1 MMHAHRLLI
10 CLSLATAVGCQS
22 GNETI
27 APETVSSADALRA
40 GATASNLRLKQMIA
54 TGNNGGLGP
63 AFTDT
68 YFTYTEGRRLQKV
81 TVPTNTMA
89 GKLMYEFT
97 YDGQGRVVSS
107 RTLNENPNYAGI
119 IGAQSNFTFGDGVVE
134 EKMFHVMVDG
144 RVVASDAEPN
154 LKITYRFNAE
164 GQMTEQIHEGIV
176 RFGNETSQRFTY
188 TYENGNMVKLTAL
201 DAFGQVEFTISY
213 AYDDKVNPFYQLR
226 YLTDPILYCS
236 RNNVISAKVNDN
248 EPVRKEYT
256 YNEQGLPLTQTYV
269 STGAV
274 LSYEYETF

>member
-1 MMHAHRLLI
+1 MHAHRLLI

-22 GNETI
+22 GHDVIT
-27 APETVSSADALRA
+27 PETVSSADARRTD
-40 GATASNLRLKQMIA
+40 ATASNLRLKQTIA
-54 TGNNGGLGP
+54 SGTNGGLGLV
-63 AFTDT
+63 FTDA
-68 YFTYTEGRRLQKV
+68 YFTYIQGRRLEKV

-97 YDGQGRVVSS
+97 YDDQGRVVSS

-119 IGAQSNFTFGDGVVE
+119 IGAQSNFTFGEGVVE
-134 EKMFHVMVDG
+134 ERMFHVMVDG

-164 GQMTEQIHEGIV
+164 GQMTEQIQEGII

-188 TYENGNMVKLTAL
+188 TYENGNLVKLTAM
-201 DAFGQVEFTISY
+201 DAFGQVEFTITY
-213 AYDDKVNPFYQLR
+213 TYDDKVNPFYQLR

-236 RNNVISAKVNDN
+236 RNNVVSAKVNDN
-248 EPVRKEYT
+248 EPVRKAYT

-274 LSYEYETF
+274 LAYEYESF